1 MFARHAKQ
9 FRGRVAMTFQES
21 TQGTNEE
28 LAIFMTALNISNK
41 RNNKSKFKDKMKKK
55 TIKQGE

>member
-1 MFARHAKQ
+1 
-9 FRGRVAMTFQES
+9 MTFQES

-41 RNNKSKFKDKMKKK
+41 RNNKSKFKSKMKKK